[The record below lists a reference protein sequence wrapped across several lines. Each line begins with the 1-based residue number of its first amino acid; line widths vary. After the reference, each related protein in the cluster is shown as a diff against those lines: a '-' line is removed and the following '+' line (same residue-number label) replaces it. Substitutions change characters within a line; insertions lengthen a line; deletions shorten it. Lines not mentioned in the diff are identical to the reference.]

1 MLKER
6 EDYCTECREIVEYQL
21 KKVPYKKSI
30 RNKEYEFEIT
40 MAVCENCGEEVDI
53 PGLLDRNAME
63 IDRQYRRAENIV
75 QISDIQKLMEIYRIG
90 KAPLSLSLGFGEIT
104 ITRYL
109 LGQMPSK
116 EYSDIIRKAIERP
129 QFMIEKLQ
137 ENKEIIGE
145 TAYKKAMKAAQELVS
160 LFKVSDK
167 LLLTISYIFER
178 AGEVTP
184 LALQKLLY
192 FIQGLYMVHYNKA
205 LYSED
210 CEAWVHGP
218 VYEMVYDMFKSFKFN
233 PIEDE
238 RFAVFKNRF
247 HELSEE
253 ERQTID
259 LVVESFGMYSGKVL
273 EQVTHSETP
282 WCEARKNCL
291 PGEISH
297 EIITKETIKDY
308 FQSVAEKYD
317 ITTVEGIREYI
328 REHIG

>member
-192 FIQGLYMVHYNKA
+192 FIQGSIWCIIIKRYIARIVKRGCMDRSMRWFMICLKA
-205 LYSED
+205 LNLIRLRMNALLYLRTAFMS
-210 CEAWVHGP
+210 C
-218 VYEMVYDMFKSFKFN
+218 
-233 PIEDE
+233 
-238 RFAVFKNRF
+238 
-247 HELSEE
+247 
-253 ERQTID
+253 Q
-259 LVVESFGMYSGKVL
+259 
-273 EQVTHSETP
+273 
-282 WCEARKNCL
+282 RKK
-291 PGEISH
+291 G
-297 EIITKETIKDY
+297 
-308 FQSVAEKYD
+308 
-317 ITTVEGIREYI
+317 R
-328 REHIG
+328 R